1 MIVRQKI
8 QADLNACFR
17 LVLAIN
23 ISIFSVSMILAQPV
37 SAPAAT
43 VTLIGDVPAAEILA
57 RLGAKFEAGT
67 SLKLLDEYANHFDRT
82 DPNRDGKHTQQEYV
96 ERGRYM
102 TAQARA
108 GIFRA
113 ADENNDGVVTRS
125 EYVLNRIITDEAK
138 GIIQGMN
145 DSRSGRVEKAE
156 LVSHATKLLEDEKLA
171 NELYGKLDRNRDGK
185 ILVPEY
191 LVLWGQWAR
200 EGRGSAKERIAKR
213 REVVATSLSQTA
225 PAAAAV
231 DTEVRGRPGGPPSVE
246 QVFQRFDRDKD
257 GKLVKAE
264 IPEFVRQFIL
274 PADANKDDA
283 VTKKELTE
291 FRGKDGA
298 GGPRVPSQGAR
309 GTVPSRGARGT
320 VPIGRPTDAGDK
332 VP

>member
-1 MIVRQKI
+1 MIVRQKN
-8 QADLNACFR
+8 QSDLNACFR

-113 ADENNDGVVTRS
+113 ADENNDAVVTRS

-156 LVSHATKLLEDEKLA
+156 FVSHATKLLEDEKLA

-225 PAAAAV
+225 PAAAAAV
-231 DTEVRGRPGGPPSVE
+231 DAEVRGRTGGPPSVE
-246 QVFQRFDRDKD
+246 QVFQRFDRHKD

-298 GGPRVPSQGAR
+298 GGPG
-309 GTVPSRGARGT
+309 VPSRGARGT
-320 VPIGRPTDAGDK
+320 VPSGRPTDAGDK